1 MAKRRRRW
9 RNVIGLAGARVVLR
23 DARAEVVCR
32 CGELVVLGV
41 WDAVE
46 KCPKCGRWYSLVCV
60 VRQEAVDE

>member
-1 MAKRRRRW
+1 MKRRRRW

-23 DARAEVVCR
+23 DARAEVRCG
-32 CGELVVLGV
+32 CGELVVLGE

-46 KCPKCGRWYSLVCV
+46 RCPTCGRWFSLVCV